1 MYSKE
6 VAQKWKV
13 KQVCWE
19 KDVKEEQVELSV
31 GWVGEVLGHLWE
43 LVLIT
48 SAKNVSEETHK
59 S

>member
-1 MYSKE
+1 MFSKSAE
-6 VAQKWKV
+6 K
-13 KQVCWE
+13 

-31 GWVGEVLGHLWE
+31 GGWVGEVLGHLWE